1 MGHVVPNLAL
11 FLSLSR
17 DLRNSESAMNYGQLP
32 SNLRKRPY
40 DMEGDPQLASSS
52 FTPEPMFL
60 RILANERSL
69 ASIMIRGKT
78 FISDLMVC
86 QLFVVNFFRII
97 SM

>member
-1 MGHVVPNLAL
+1 MGHVVLNLAL
-11 FLSLSR
+11 FLSVSR

-32 SNLRKRPY
+32 SYLRKRPY
-40 DMEGDPQLASSS
+40 DMEGDPQFASSS

-86 QLFVVNFFRII
+86 QFVIVNIFRII